1 MDSKLLI
8 NSFSSQENKEYQW
21 FLVQYDKNPQK
32 FIRKIVQ
39 SQDIIWNE
47 NLQTSTSETND
58 STHQQQ
64 QKEHVL
70 IRDHE
75 QIFLG
80 YIISKSIE
88 EKDVLEQQKYL
99 QLICMQLV
107 IKKIH
112 IISL

>member
-32 FIRKIVQ
+32 FIRKIVR

-70 IRDHE
+70 IRDQE

-107 IKKIH
+107 IRKIH
-112 IISL
+112 IIYL